1 MEFCRRLHSLRG
13 FSLIEKTTDGQYS
26 TSPTGSGSY
35 RALLTVPSYRALLAA
50 QFTGA
55 LNDNLYR
62 MVASLFAV
70 SLATGGD
77 GSGYVALAGAL
88 FVLPYLTLSGW
99 AGHLA
104 DTVGKR
110 PVLIAA
116 KTAELLVMIL
126 GMAAFFFRSIE
137 FVLVVLFLMAIQST
151 FFSPARYGILPNIVA
166 KRDLSR
172 ANGLGEMSVYGA
184 ILIGSGLGGA
194 FSELWRENLY
204 LAALPMIAISALGLF
219 ACVRISPTAPMSRSE
234 QSAVRSTVAPRLRP
248 NGSALIAGLRMLRA
262 EPALGLGV
270 LGVSLIWGLGAMM
283 QFDILLFGKS
293 VLGLGETAIGLLQ
306 ATLGLGIGAGCLLS
320 GWLSGDKVR
329 LGLSQI
335 GLAGVAAAVLALG
348 TVPPN
353 VIAAYVLVTAVG
365 LAGGLFVVPMI
376 SLLHHHSLE
385 ESRGQLFA
393 TNNVLNMLGVLLG
406 IGAVYG
412 LHDIVGVSPT
422 GVFVVIGAIALTVT
436 VATLSKRCVTPF
448 DNRGTAPQEQK
459 KALRLGCES

>member
-1 MEFCRRLHSLRG
+1 M
-13 FSLIEKTTDGQYS
+13 IEKPTDGQKS
-26 TSPTGSGSY
+26 TPPTASGSY
-35 RALLTVPSYRALLAA
+35 RALLTLPSYRALLAA
-50 QFTGA
+50 QFSGA

-70 SLATGGD
+70 SLTTGGD

-116 KTAELLVMIL
+116 KFAELLVMVL
-126 GMAAFFFRSIE
+126 AMAAFYFRSIE
-137 FVLVVLFLMAIQST
+137 FVLVVLFLMATQST

-172 ANGLGEMSVYGA
+172 ANGLGEMSVYWA

-194 FSELWRENLY
+194 LSELWQDKLY
-204 LAALPMIAISALGLF
+204 LAALPMVAISAMGLF
-219 ACVRISPTAPMSRSE
+219 ACVRVSPTAPLSGFE
-234 QSAVRSTVAPRLRP
+234 QPAVRSTVLPILRP
-248 NGSALIAGLRMLRA
+248 NGSPLIAGLRMLRR

-270 LGVSLIWGLGAMM
+270 LGVSLIWGLGAMI
-283 QFDILLFGKS
+283 QFDILLFSKS

-306 ATLGLGIGAGCLLS
+306 ATLGLGIGAGCLAA
-320 GWLSGDKVR
+320 GWLSGDRVR

-335 GLAGVAAAVLALG
+335 GIAGVAVAVLALG
-348 TVPPN
+348 IMPPN
-353 VIAAYVLVTAVG
+353 VIAAYVLVTAAG

-376 SLLHHHSLE
+376 SLLHHRSLE
-385 ESRGQLFA
+385 VSRGQLFA

-422 GVFVVIGAIALTVT
+422 GVFVVIGAVALTIT
-436 VATLSKRCVTPF
+436 IATLPKRCVTPF
-448 DNRGTAPQEQK
+448 GNRGTVPQERK
-459 KALRLGCES
+459 KALNLGCES

>member
-1 MEFCRRLHSLRG
+1 M
-13 FSLIEKTTDGQYS
+13 IEKPTDGQYS
-26 TSPTGSGSY
+26 TSPAGSGSY
-35 RALLTVPSYRALLAA
+35 RALLTLPSYRALLAA
-50 QFTGA
+50 QFSGA

-110 PVLIAA
+110 PILIAA
-116 KTAELLVMIL
+116 KIAELLVMIL
-126 GMAAFFFRSIE
+126 AMAAFFFRSIE
-137 FVLVVLFLMAIQST
+137 FVLVVLFLMATQST

-172 ANGLGEMSVYGA
+172 ANGLGEMSVYWA

-194 FSELWRENLY
+194 LSEFWQDKLY

-219 ACVRISPTAPMSRSE
+219 ACVRVSPTAPLSRFERSD
-234 QSAVRSTVAPRLRP
+234 VRSTVSPSIRP
-248 NGSALIAGLRMLRA
+248 NGSALIAGLRMLRV

-306 ATLGLGIGAGCLLS
+306 ATLGLGIGAGCLLA
-320 GWLSGDKVR
+320 GWLSGDQVR

-335 GLAGVAAAVLALG
+335 GIAGVAVAVLALG
-348 TVPPN
+348 IVPPN

-385 ESRGQLFA
+385 ESRGRLFA

-412 LHDIVGVSPT
+412 LHDIVGVNPT
-422 GVFVVIGAIALTVT
+422 GVFVVIGAIALTIT
-436 VATLSKRCVTPF
+436 IATLPKRCVIPF
-448 DNRGTAPQEQK
+448 GDRGTAPQEQK
-459 KALRLGCES
+459 KALRMGCES